1 METPEFIKRQYVEFR
16 KIYRNWFKELS
27 DAFPEQK
34 KVTVKYYKDH
44 MEDEHRDLLE
54 SFFNQASPYFET
66 ISNLEN
72 SFFDNCGTFYSV
84 IEYDKMMATEKGK
97 TEEYRKVQLGYLN
110 KLCYMS
116 ILLHDISSK
125 EKKEENKEENK
136 EEDQSTPLLIKFL
149 TNIQTL
155 DGTNMEDMMKNF
167 ENSFRPENFNDADK
181 AFINDNPLLSELAEE
196 ISKEVKIPESFKN
209 ITNPK
214 DILKV
219 MFNKEGKEFME
230 EMVKTV
236 GGKIQTKIKSGQI
249 NEKDLFNQAQKM
261 MGSVFNNPMFSAMGG
276 MAGMAGMSGMPGMAS
291 PNEEEKKAKL
301 RSKMKD
307 KLNKNKGN

>member
-1 METPEFIKRQYVEFR
+1 METPDFIKKQYVEFR
-16 KIYRNWFKELS
+16 KVYRNWFKDLS
-27 DAFPEQK
+27 DSFPDQK

-44 MEDEHRDLLE
+44 MEEEHSELLKR
-54 SFFNQASPYFET
+54 FFGQASPHFEKL
-66 ISNLEN
+66 SEMDL
-72 SFFDNCGTFYSV
+72 SFFDNCDSFYPA
-84 IEYDKMMATEKGK
+84 IEFNKMMASEKGK
-97 TEEYRKVQLGYLN
+97 TEECRKIQMGYLN

-116 ILLHDISSK
+116 ILLNDISAK
-125 EKKEENKEENK
+125 EEKKEEA
-136 EEDQSTPLLIKFL
+136 EDQYTPLLIKFL

-155 DGTNMEDMMKNF
+155 DGTNMEEMMKNF

-276 MAGMAGMSGMPGMAS
+276 MAGMAGMAP
-291 PNEEEKKAKL
+291 PDQEEKKEKL
-301 RSKMKD
+301 RNKLKD
-307 KLNKNKGN
+307 KLNKKKGN

>member
-1 METPEFIKRQYVEFR
+1 
-16 KIYRNWFKELS
+16 
-27 DAFPEQK
+27 
-34 KVTVKYYKDH
+34 
-44 MEDEHRDLLE
+44 
-54 SFFNQASPYFET
+54 
-66 ISNLEN
+66 
-72 SFFDNCGTFYSV
+72 
-84 IEYDKMMATEKGK
+84 
-97 TEEYRKVQLGYLN
+97 
-110 KLCYMS
+110 MS

>member
-1 METPEFIKRQYVEFR
+1 METPDFIKKQYVEFR
-16 KIYRNWFKELS
+16 KVYRNWFKDLS
-27 DAFPEQK
+27 DSFPDQK
-34 KVTVKYYKDH
+34 KVTVKYYKDY
-44 MEDEHRDLLE
+44 MDEEHSELLKR
-54 SFFNQASPYFET
+54 FFGQASPHFEKLSET
-66 ISNLEN
+66 DL
-72 SFFDNCGTFYSV
+72 SFFDNCESFYPA
-84 IEYDKMMATEKGK
+84 IEFNKMMASEKGK
-97 TEEYRKVQLGYLN
+97 TEECRKIQMGYLN

-116 ILLHDISSK
+116 ILLNDISAK
-125 EKKEENKEENK
+125 EEKKEQA
-136 EEDQSTPLLIKFL
+136 EDQYTPLLIKFL

-155 DGTNMEDMMKNF
+155 DGTNMEEMMKNF

-236 GGKIQTKIKSGQI
+236 GGKIQTKIKSGEI

-276 MAGMAGMSGMPGMAS
+276 MAGMAGMAP
-291 PNEEEKKAKL
+291 PDQEEKKEKL
-301 RSKMKD
+301 RNKLKD
-307 KLNKNKGN
+307 KLNKKKGN